1 MRQFICKDKLDSKGR
16 IFIKGKDL
24 RYLSQVLRL
33 TRGDVID
40 VRFADGSLFPME
52 AISFS
57 NKEIV
62 LRKTELSPEKQDVE
76 NFVIQGVTSNAVAQ
90 NSVCNDTEF
99 WLFQFMPKL
108 QKIDIIVRQATECG
122 VSVIIP
128 VLGDFTQKGRSLD
141 RSDRLDRIV
150 REARQQSGSPVDT
163 QVTSVLSLDEA
174 LDKWKTY
181 VDTKESSIGFLLN
194 EDPEASDFLNE
205 LLHNHKQV
213 VGLACGCEGG
223 MSQSEIEKLQKAGFC
238 NLHLK
243 TNVLRAETAAIY
255 GIAAVQTIIGLK

>member
-16 IFIKGKDL
+16 IFIQGKDL

-40 VRFADGSLFPME
+40 VRFADGSLFSME

-57 NKEIV
+57 SKEIV
-62 LRKTELSPEKQDVE
+62 LQKTDLLQEKQDVT
-76 NFVIQGVTSNAVAQ
+76 NFVVQGVTANAVAE
-90 NSVCNDTEF
+90 NSVCNNTEF
-99 WLFQFMPKL
+99 WLFSFMPKL

-128 VLGDFTQKGRSLD
+128 ILGDFSQKGVSLD
-141 RSDRLDRIV
+141 RSDRLERVV
-150 REARQQSGSPVDT
+150 REARQQSGSAVDT

-174 LDKWKTY
+174 LDKWKAY
-181 VDTKESSIGFLLN
+181 VQTKESSMGLLLN
-194 EDPEASDFLNE
+194 EDPEAGDSINE

-223 MSQSEIEKLQKAGFC
+223 MSPSEIEKLQKAGFC

-255 GIAAVQTIIGLK
+255 GIAAVQTVIGMK